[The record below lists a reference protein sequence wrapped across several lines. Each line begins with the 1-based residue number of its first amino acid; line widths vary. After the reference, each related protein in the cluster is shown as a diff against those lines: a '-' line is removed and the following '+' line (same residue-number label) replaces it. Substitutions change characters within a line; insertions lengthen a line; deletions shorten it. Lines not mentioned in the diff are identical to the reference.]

1 MNAEQSIESLY
12 AAGHWLL
19 LQDRFHDAACI
30 FRTMLQA
37 APTDERGWL
46 ALGACHENID
56 QRRIAAELYRL
67 AETTAAPALRC
78 RIARARAL
86 RDEGHDDE
94 ADDAYERAI
103 EAAEE
108 HGEEELA
115 DLARR
120 EREAA

>member
-19 LQDRFHDAACI
+19 LQERFDDAACI

-37 APTDERGWL
+37 APADERAWL

-67 AETTAAPALRC
+67 AEVTAAPALRC
-78 RIARARAL
+78 RIALARAL
-86 RDEGHDDE
+86 RHEGHHDE
-94 ADDAYERAI
+94 ADEAYDQAI

-108 HGEEELA
+108 HGDDDLA

-120 EREAA
+120 ERVAA